1 MGQRGGGRW
10 CRRFKECLLFVVIF
24 FRNDN
29 WRVSA
34 CIVGDGVKDTAAEAA
49 AVGVSPNSAI
59 EKAKHKKEEQDTA
72 EKTANTRTQK
82 ETKNAKKPHFKK

>member
-1 MGQRGGGRW
+1 VR
-10 CRRFKECLLFVVIF
+10 LLA
-24 FRNDN
+24 
-29 WRVSA
+29 S
-34 CIVGDGVKDTAAEAA
+34 AAEAA

-82 ETKNAKKPHFKK
+82 ETKNAKNSACSTHQPNSTSAG